1 MAFVEYLQKFL
12 CVCVLWVV
20 KNLARLR
27 APNGTGWRKALL
39 TKDRSVLEATQGI
52 HCWWSA
58 DAFGLSSSVCASQKS
73 VIFCSDAECRACLVG
88 EANWKES
95 MLRDRMTSWPGLS
108 GTVLG
113 LALRISFWKNPQPWT
128 NWNDRFP
135 CMRTQSWIE
144 SRWKWYFRT
153 LRPMRV

>member
-1 MAFVEYLQKFL
+1 MIFFLLIMAFVEYLQKFL

-27 APNGTGWRKALL
+27 APHGTGWRKALL

-88 EANWKES
+88 EATEKRVCWETEWLADLVCQGRSWVWHWES
-95 MLRDRMTSWPGLS
+95 PPGKIPSPGQTGMIGFPVWELR
-108 GTVLG
+108 V
-113 LALRISFWKNPQPWT
+113 
-128 NWNDRFP
+128 
-135 CMRTQSWIE
+135 E
-144 SRWKWYFRT
+144 
-153 LRPMRV
+153 